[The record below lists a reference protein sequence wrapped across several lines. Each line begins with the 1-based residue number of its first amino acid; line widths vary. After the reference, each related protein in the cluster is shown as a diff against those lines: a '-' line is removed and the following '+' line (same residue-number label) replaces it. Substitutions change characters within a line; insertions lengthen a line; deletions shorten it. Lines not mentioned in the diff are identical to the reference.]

1 MLVTALYLDPAG
13 DFGELPEPG
22 RLFPGPEDDPFGRF
36 IEAVRSGWDISEE
49 LRRFLGYLYWV
60 DPT

>member
-1 MLVTALYLDPAG
+1 MLVTALYLDPG
-13 DFGELPEPG
+13 L
-22 RLFPGPEDDPFGRF
+22 EDDPFGRF
-36 IEAVRSGWDISEE
+36 IEAVCSGWDISEG